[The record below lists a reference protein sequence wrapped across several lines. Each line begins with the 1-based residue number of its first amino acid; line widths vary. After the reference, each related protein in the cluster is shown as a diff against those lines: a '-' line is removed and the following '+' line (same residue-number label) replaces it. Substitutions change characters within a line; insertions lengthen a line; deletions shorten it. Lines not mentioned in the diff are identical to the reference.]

1 MMRRVSDTYLFDLS
15 NRRLMRSRS
24 ESLSA
29 TDQVST
35 GKRVQTPWDDAGAA
49 GLITQFAQDRGRQ
62 DAILKAA
69 GAASDELGAVDGAFD
84 QSIISLT
91 RAHELAVQLSND
103 TYGAAD
109 RQNAAA
115 EAQQLFQVVLTQLN
129 LRFGDRYVFGGTK
142 DQAPPFDATTGGY
155 LGDTGVRRVEIAPG
169 VLQDASVR
177 ADEAFTGVGGGV
189 NVLTA
194 LSNFATALS
203 ANDTT
208 GIRGAITQ
216 LADGLQQIT
225 AYRSRAG
232 AMLNVFDLAAGTA
245 RLNRDTAEGTRSN
258 LEDVDIVEAGTRFQA
273 AERALEASMTA
284 AARSFK
290 LTLLDV
296 L

>member
-1 MMRRVSDTYLFDLS
+1 MMRVSDTYLFDLS
-15 NRRLMRSRS
+15 NRRLMRSRA
-24 ESLSA
+24 ESLTA

-49 GLITQFAQDRGRQ
+49 GLITQFAQARGRQ
-62 DAILKAA
+62 DAILNAA
-69 GAASDELGAVDGAFD
+69 GAARDELEAVDGAFD
-84 QSIISLT
+84 QAIIGVT

-109 RQNAAA
+109 RANAAA

-142 DQAPPFDATTGGY
+142 DEAPPFDTAGAY
-155 LGDTGVRRVEIAPG
+155 AGDTGVRRVEIAPG
-169 VLQDASVR
+169 VLQDASIR
-177 ADEAFTGVGGGV
+177 ADEAFKGVGGGID
-189 NVLTA
+189 VLGA
-194 LSNFATALS
+194 LSGFATALS
-203 ANDTT
+203 TNDTT
-208 GIRGAITQ
+208 GIRTAITQ

-225 AYRSRAG
+225 AHRSRAG
-232 AMLNVFDLAAGTA
+232 AMSNVFDLAAGTA
-245 RLNRDTAEGTRSN
+245 RLNRDTAEGEKSN
-258 LEDVDIVEAGTRFQA
+258 LEDVDFVEASTRFQA

-284 AARSFK
+284 AAKSFK

>member
-1 MMRRVSDTYLFDLS
+1 MRVSDTYLFDLS

-24 ESLSA
+24 ESLTT

-49 GLITQFAQDRGRQ
+49 GLITQFAQSRGRQ
-62 DAILKAA
+62 DAILNAA
-69 GAASDELGAVDGAFD
+69 GAARDELEAVDGAFD
-84 QSIISLT
+84 QAIIGVT

-103 TYGAAD
+103 TYSAAD

-129 LRFGDRYVFGGTK
+129 LRFGDRYVFGGTS
-142 DQAPPFDATTGGY
+142 DQTPPFDTVGAYT
-155 LGDTGVRRVEIAPG
+155 GDTGVRRVEIAPG
-169 VLQDASVR
+169 VLQDASIR
-177 ADEAFTGVGGGV
+177 ADEAFKGVGGGID
-189 NVLTA
+189 VLA
-194 LSNFATALS
+194 SLSSFATALS
-203 ANDTT
+203 TNDTT
-208 GIRGAITQ
+208 GIRTAITQ

-225 AYRSRAG
+225 AHRSRAG
-232 AMLNVFDLAAGTA
+232 AMSNVFDLAAGTA
-245 RLNRDTAEGTRSN
+245 RLNRDTAEGEKSN
-258 LEDVDIVEAGTRFQA
+258 LEDVDIVEASTRFQA

-284 AARSFK
+284 AAKSFK